1 MCEHAHVS
9 EKKVIGMAD
18 YVPICVYYRLRE
30 SETLVEKRYT
40 LLAVLGSSVVR
51 KERVW
56 GLGAPH
62 VLDVKNVSAKR
73 RVDYADLTSQVD
85 TDNVE
90 ERGGH
95 FVMVKSNQ
103 P

>member
-18 YVPICVYYRLRE
+18 YVLICVYYRLR
-30 SETLVEKRYT
+30 VP
-40 LLAVLGSSVVR
+40 GSSVVR

-56 GLGAPH
+56 GLSAPH

-73 RVDYADLTSQVD
+73 RVDYADLTSEVD

>member
-18 YVPICVYYRLRE
+18 YVLICVYYRLR
-30 SETLVEKRYT
+30 VEKRYT

-56 GLGAPH
+56 GLSAPH